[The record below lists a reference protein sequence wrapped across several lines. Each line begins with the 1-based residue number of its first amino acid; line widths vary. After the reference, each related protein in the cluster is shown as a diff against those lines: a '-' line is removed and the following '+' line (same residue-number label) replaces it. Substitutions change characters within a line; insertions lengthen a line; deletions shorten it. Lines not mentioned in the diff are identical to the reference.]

1 MNKDTIIKNLVE
13 ENERL
18 QAELQQWK
26 KKYYIIDPGIRNTF
40 LTMNE
45 MSIGSNWETICV
57 MERLKFHTN
66 QWREPKLFY
75 WRNNDNAEV
84 DIIDMT
90 PGFEKALEVA
100 KEQNKIVFVD
110 FWASWCGPCRS
121 MDAEVLSDPELAKF
135 FNENFINYKIDAD
148 SEEAIIPK
156 INYDVRSLPTYVWVN
171 GNGEMIHIYKGTTTI
186 SNFIAQAKMA
196 ISKK

>member
-1 MNKDTIIKNLVE
+1 MKKNVLALTLLLILNACVSSKNSTTSQVIKFS
-13 ENERL
+13 
-18 QAELQQWK
+18 K
-26 KKYYIIDPGIRNTF
+26 
-40 LTMNE
+40 
-45 MSIGSNWETICV
+45 
-57 MERLKFHTN
+57 
-66 QWREPKLFY
+66 
-75 WRNNDNAEV
+75 
-84 DIIDMT
+84 

-148 SEEAIIPK
+148 SEESILPK